1 MLASQVIF
9 IFMFLLIA
17 GLGVFVLLRNP
28 ANTINKRFC
37 VFAHAISLWIFSIFF
52 THLTPDPALATFRLR
67 LVFCAAMFIPS
78 AFFFFSSVFPD
89 QVESSISRYLSIS
102 FFAIS
107 ILPVFFSSYIVKSV
121 SFEKQLPQPH
131 PDYGP
136 LFLVFWFYFITC
148 MAYSLY
154 SLYRKSVRYYG
165 IKRLQVQYLYF
176 GVAASVFLGVIT
188 NFLLPTIGIWQV
200 EMFVPLVA
208 VPIPI
213 AVAYA
218 IVKYHLMDISVVI
231 KRSTVYA
238 AISIILSIIYFAV
251 GLIMSSILPVSEYR
265 QTVTNIVSIIVIVL
279 IFVPARESIQ
289 HVIEKTLFHTRYSHP
304 RILSDSTVMFS
315 SIHDLNGLLHYAIQ
329 YLYDSVGIDKI
340 CILLKDEKTRH
351 YSLKAAINFPSDN
364 NLFLSSH
371 DAIVTWLYQNRTVLS
386 KDQLNRFTHSEAEH
400 MVEETLASLDV
411 DSCIPVLQENNL
423 FGIIL
428 LGRKVNKKVFTQ
440 EDIQMFL
447 ALSGQLAM
455 AIRNAHLYLGL
466 KEAKSY
472 RDNILQSLESGVIV
486 VNIDEEVTL
495 INNEAKR
502 ILGLKET
509 SSSEK
514 ILKSLG
520 KDTHQLLRHTLNNDA
535 EYQNIETFIDRNS
548 KKAPCSMSI
557 TKLKTEDEQKL
568 GSLIIL
574 TDTTELKFL
583 QTEKQHADRLAYLGV
598 LAANI
603 AHEIKN
609 PLVAINTYFQL
620 LPHKKDDHEFHDGFQ
635 KIALKEIRRI
645 NRIIEDML
653 DLAKPSE
660 PLMQPIDPQS
670 AILDTI
676 NFLRNTAAEKG
687 VEITT
692 LLEERRCAIIADE
705 DKIKQV
711 LLNILQNSLD
721 ALPKNG
727 SIKVS
732 TSFMDNLSEFRRM
745 AKLNPNS
752 VFFSFASPFL
762 RDPNKT
768 QYFLIKI
775 SDNGE
780 GISAEKISHIFE
792 PFFTNKDNGT
802 GLGLA
807 MVYRIIKDHEG
818 ALYIESREGAGTD
831 FYISLPLNRTNT
843 NTITN
848 SLPKTEVLKMVER

>member
-1 MLASQVIF
+1 M
-9 IFMFLLIA
+9 
-17 GLGVFVLLRNP
+17 
-28 ANTINKRFC
+28 
-37 VFAHAISLWIFSIFF
+37 
-52 THLTPDPALATFRLR
+52 
-67 LVFCAAMFIPS
+67 
-78 AFFFFSSVFPD
+78 
-89 QVESSISRYLSIS
+89 
-102 FFAIS
+102 
-107 ILPVFFSSYIVKSV
+107 
-121 SFEKQLPQPH
+121 
-131 PDYGP
+131 
-136 LFLVFWFYFITC
+136 
-148 MAYSLY
+148 
-154 SLYRKSVRYYG
+154 RYYS
-165 IKRLQVQYLYF
+165 IKRLQVQYVYF
-176 GVAASVFLGVIT
+176 GVALTVILAVIT
-188 NFLLPTIGIWQV
+188 NFILPSIGVWQV
-200 EMFVPLVA
+200 ERFVPLVSI
-208 VPIPI
+208 PIPLT
-213 AVAYA
+213 VAYA

-238 AISIILSIIYFAV
+238 ALSIVLSIIYFAV
-251 GLIMSSILPVSEYR
+251 GLIISSILPVSAYKE
-265 QTVTNIVSIIVIVL
+265 TITNMVSAIVMVL
-279 IFVPARESIQ
+279 TFIPARESIQ
-289 HVIEKTLFHTRYSHP
+289 HLVEKTLFHTKYSHP
-304 RILSDSTVMFS
+304 KILSDSTIMFS
-315 SIHDLNGLLHYAIQ
+315 SIHDLDGLLHYAIQ
-329 YLYDSVGIDKI
+329 HLYDSVGIDKI
-340 CILLKDEKTRH
+340 CILLKDEKTQH
-351 YSLKAAINFPSDN
+351 YTLKAAINFPSDN

-371 DAIVTWLYQNRTVLS
+371 DAIITWLYQNRTVLS
-386 KDQLNRFTHSEAEH
+386 RDQLDRFKHSRTEH
-400 MVEETLASLDV
+400 MVKETLASLDV

-428 LGRKVNKKVFTQ
+428 LGRKVNKKVYTQ

-447 ALSGQLAM
+447 AFSGQLAM
-455 AIRNAHLYLGL
+455 ASRNAHLYLGL
-466 KEAKSY
+466 KEAKTY
-472 RDNILQSLESGVIV
+472 RDNILQSLKSGVIV

-520 KDTHQLLRHTLNNDA
+520 KDTHQLLRHTLKNDA
-535 EYQNIETFIDRNS
+535 EYQNIEIFIDRKS
-548 KKAPCSMSI
+548 KKVPCSMSI

-660 PLMQPIDPQS
+660 PLMQLIDPQS
-670 AILDTI
+670 AILDTV
-676 NFLRNTAAEKG
+676 NFLRDTAAKKG

-692 LLEERRCAIIADE
+692 VLEEKRYAIIADE

-762 RDPNKT
+762 QDLNNT

-831 FYISLPLNRTNT
+831 FYISLPLNRTKT
-843 NTITN
+843 NTTMD
-848 SLPKTEVLKMVER
+848 SLPKTAEIPSFL

>member
-1 MLASQVIF
+1 MFASQVTF
-9 IFMFLLIA
+9 ILISLLHS
-17 GLGVFVLLRNP
+17 GLGVFALLRNP
-28 ANTINKRFC
+28 TNTINRRFC
-37 VFAHAISLWIFSIFF
+37 IYAQTFSAWVFFIFF
-52 THLTPDPALATFRLR
+52 VLQTTDPSLATFRLR
-67 LVFCAAMFIPS
+67 LVFCAAAFIPS
-78 AFFFFSSVFPD
+78 TFFFFSSVFPD
-89 QVESSISRYLSIS
+89 RVELPVNRYLSIFFFTIS
-102 FFAIS
+102 F
-107 ILPVFFSSYIVKSV
+107 LLVFFSPYIVVSV
-121 SFEKQLPQPH
+121 SFVKQLPQAR
-131 PDYGP
+131 YGW
-136 LFLVFWFYFITC
+136 LFPVFWFYFIAC

-176 GVAASVFLGVIT
+176 GVAASVILGAIT
-188 NFLLPTIGIWQV
+188 NFLLPSIGIWQI
-200 EMFVPLVA
+200 ERFVPFLS
-208 VPIPI
+208 VPIPLS
-213 AVAYA
+213 VAYA

-238 AISIILSIIYFAV
+238 ALSIVLSIIYFAV
-251 GLIMSSILPVSEYR
+251 GLIMSSILPVSAYKE
-265 QTVTNIVSIIVIVL
+265 TITDMVSAIVMVL
-279 IFVPARESIQ
+279 TFVPARESIQ
-289 HVIEKTLFHTRYSHP
+289 HLIEKTLFHTKYSHP
-304 RILSDSTVMFS
+304 KILSDSTIMFS
-315 SIHDLNGLLHYAIQ
+315 SIHDLDGLLHYAIQ

-340 CILLKDEKTRH
+340 SILLKDEETQH
-351 YSLKAAINFPSDN
+351 YRLKAAINFPSDM
-364 NLFLSSH
+364 NLFLSCH
-371 DAIVTWLYQNRTVLS
+371 DAIITWLYQNKTVLS
-386 KDQLNRFTHSEAEH
+386 KDQLNRFTHSKVEH
-400 MVEETLASLDV
+400 LLEDTLASLDV
-411 DSCIPVLQENNL
+411 DSCIPVFQQNNL

-428 LGRKVNKKVFTQ
+428 LGRKVNKRVFTQ

-447 ALSGQLAM
+447 AFSGQLAM
-455 AIRNAHLYLGL
+455 ASRNAHLYLGL
-466 KEAKSY
+466 KEAKTY
-472 RDNILQSLESGVIV
+472 RDNILQSLKSGVIV

>member
-1 MLASQVIF
+1 MFASHVTF
-9 IFMFLLIA
+9 IPILLLHA

-28 ANTINKRFC
+28 ANTINRRFC
-37 VFAHAISLWIFSIFF
+37 IFAQTFSVWVFFIFF
-52 THLTPDPALATFRLR
+52 VLQTTDPSLATFRLR
-67 LVFCAAMFIPS
+67 LVFCAAAFIPS
-78 AFFFFSSVFPD
+78 TFFFFSSVFPD
-89 QVESSISRYLSIS
+89 RVERPIDQYQIVVFFVIS
-102 FFAIS
+102 FLLA
-107 ILPVFFSSYIVKSV
+107 FFSPYIVESV
-121 SFEKQLPQPH
+121 SFVRQQPQVRHGWLAPVFH
-131 PDYGP
+131 F
-136 LFLVFWFYFITC
+136 FLVAC
-148 MAYSLY
+148 MGYSLY
-154 SLYRKSVRYYG
+154 ILYRKSIRYYG
-165 IKRLQVQYLYF
+165 IKRLQIHYLY
-176 GVAASVFLGVIT
+176 LGVGASLFLAAIT
-188 NFLLPTIGIWQV
+188 NFLLPSIGIWQV
-200 EMFVPLVA
+200 ERFVPFMS
-208 VPIPI
+208 VPIPLS
-213 AVAYA
+213 VAYA

-238 AISIILSIIYFAV
+238 ALSIVLSIIYFAV
-251 GLIMSSILPVSEYR
+251 GLITSSILPVSEYKEII
-265 QTVTNIVSIIVIVL
+265 TNMVSAIVMVL
-279 IFVPARESIQ
+279 IFVSVRESIQ

-304 RILSDSTVMFS
+304 KILSDSTVMFS
-315 SIHDLNGLLHYAIQ
+315 SIHDLDKLLHHAIQ

-364 NLFLSSH
+364 NLFLPSH
-371 DAIVTWLYQNRTVLS
+371 DAIVAWLDQNRTVLS
-386 KDQLNRFTHSEAEH
+386 KDQLNRFKHSKAEH
-400 MVEETLASLDV
+400 MAEDTLASLDI
-411 DSCIPVLQENNL
+411 DSCIPIFQGSNL

-428 LGRKVNKKVFTQ
+428 LGRKVNKKIYTQ

-447 ALSGQLAM
+447 AFSGQLAM

-466 KEAKSY
+466 KEAKTY
-472 RDNILQSLESGVIV
+472 RDNILQSLKSGVIV
-486 VNIDEEVTL
+486 VDINEEVTL
-495 INNEAKR
+495 INNEANR
-502 ILGLKET
+502 ILGLKGT

-514 ILKSLG
+514 ILKRLG

-535 EYQNIETFIDRNS
+535 EYQNLETFIDRKNR
-548 KKAPCSMSI
+548 KVPCSMTI
-557 TKLKTEDEQKL
+557 TKLKTEDGQKL

-574 TDTTELKFL
+574 TDTTELKLL
-583 QTEKQHADRLAYLGV
+583 QTEKQHADRLCYLGA

-620 LPHKKDDHEFHDGFQ
+620 LPHKKDDHEFHNGFQ

-660 PLMQPIDPQS
+660 PVTQPIDPHS

-676 NFLRNTAAEKG
+676 NFLRDTAAEKG
-687 VEITT
+687 VEITSV
-692 LLEERRCAIIADE
+692 LEEKRCALIADE

-711 LLNILQNSLD
+711 LLNILQNSLE
-721 ALPKNG
+721 ALPRNG

-732 TSFMDNLSEFRRM
+732 TSFMNDLSEFKRM

-762 RDPNKT
+762 RDPNDT
-768 QYFLIKI
+768 QYFVIKI
-775 SDNGE
+775 SDNGA
-780 GISAEKISHIFE
+780 GIPAEKTSHIFE
-792 PFFTNKDNGT
+792 PFFTNKDKGT

-818 ALYIESREGAGTD
+818 AIYIESREGAGTD

-843 NTITN
+843 NTTTN
-848 SLPKTEVLKMVER
+848 SLPKTEALKMVEE